1 MVWMLGLGP
10 YWPRT
15 TIRTVPQAV
24 YRSYCPVLYRKVLI
38 SAHFPLR
45 GSEPEQASQCRRLG
59 ICAYKLHWE
68 ARGDYTNNISRVYS
82 IIPTVIGP
90 GGGYKTVTI
99 SPWNPN
105 TRVNVPPPG
114 HIKWGFLRGVQNHV
128 YEDQTA
134 SGCDPH
140 SPGGL
145 VGWTWA
151 FCKPPS
157 KKKGV
162 GQANCPQPIT
172 IHLPPPGSRQ
182 QTSPKY
188 E

>member
-10 YWPRT
+10 CWPRT

-59 ICAYKLHWE
+59 ICAYKLHRE

-82 IIPTVIGP
+82 IIPTAIGP

-99 SPWNPN
+99 SPWNPHTSLVPILGLTKRICTKQAKCLHSTVGLRQKRHPHLHYTDTLCPN
-105 TRVNVPPPG
+105 ACPAYFVINLWSSGPLLALIWSIWLSSIVNRFP
-114 HIKWGFLRGVQNHV
+114 
-128 YEDQTA
+128 
-134 SGCDPH
+134 C
-140 SPGGL
+140 
-145 VGWTWA
+145 
-151 FCKPPS
+151 
-157 KKKGV
+157 
-162 GQANCPQPIT
+162 
-172 IHLPPPGSRQ
+172 
-182 QTSPKY
+182 
-188 E
+188 